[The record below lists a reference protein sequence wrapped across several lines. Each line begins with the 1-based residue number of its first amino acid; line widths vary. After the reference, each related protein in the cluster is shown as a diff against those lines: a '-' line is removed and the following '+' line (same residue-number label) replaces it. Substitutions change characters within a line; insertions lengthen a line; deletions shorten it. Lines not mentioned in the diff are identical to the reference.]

1 MVNKIKQLFKK
12 NTEILALGLLVLI
25 TIISTTYYNQSK
37 KKIYSNYEE
46 YRKELKHHLHL
57 LVTKY
62 VYKWVESIQRNAVDI
77 VIRRPELL
85 DISYCS
91 SQEKLKTENNMQ
103 VPISWVVGEINLI
116 ELVKLWNEFY
126 SNWLELGPKFKHW
139 GIVKYESLLIRD
151 LRQNFLQAK
160 DLQFIG
166 P

>member
-1 MVNKIKQLFKK
+1 M
-12 NTEILALGLLVLI
+12 
-25 TIISTTYYNQSK
+25 NQYAWK
-37 KKIYSNYEE
+37 HEPKAQKIYSNFEE

-116 ELVKLWNEFY
+116 ELVIMLCPYLIFY
-126 SNWLELGPKFKHW
+126 HT
-139 GIVKYESLLIRD
+139 
-151 LRQNFLQAK
+151 LQVAH
-160 DLQFIG
+160 LFYL
-166 P
+166 PLMHLT